1 MTIITLVIYSIITVL
16 LVLLAGRKDAARD
29 PRLTFSLL
37 ICMAFIPLMGA
48 LLPKFE
54 ILPTASTSLRESN
67 FSWMTLIS
75 VIWISGSLIALTRLV
90 TAAISLSKL
99 KSRSKEIDTINGVKI
114 FEVENLR
121 SPVAAGI
128 VQRVVFVPPSWSIWQ
143 KDERQI
149 VLSHELEHH
158 RRRDPLWR
166 LCVELARAA
175 LWYHP
180 LAHWMANRFTLQCEY
195 ACDEAVIRN
204 GIEPKRYASLLC
216 DFAESRVNS
225 PFCIAIADTS
235 SLEKRVQRVFKPAN
249 PAGKLSF
256 VLLVLFGIS
265 SAFALSMIGNQLSNI
280 DQEEIQTRLDANPF
294 PGEP

>member
-1 MTIITLVIYSIITVL
+1 MTMIALVIYSILTLV

-37 ICMAFIPLMGA
+37 ICMAFIPLLGA

-54 ILPTASTSLRESN
+54 ILPTTSATLQESE
-67 FSWMTLIS
+67 FSWMALIS
-75 VIWISGSLIALTRLV
+75 VIWLGGSLFAITRLV
-90 TAAISLSKL
+90 AAAISLRRL

-114 FEVENLR
+114 FEAENLR

-143 KDERQI
+143 KDEREI
-149 VLSHELEHH
+149 VLGHELEHH

-204 GIEPKRYASLLC
+204 GIDPKRYASLLC

-235 SLEKRVQRVFKPAN
+235 SLEKRVQRVFKPAK
-249 PAGKLSF
+249 PSSKLSF
-256 VLLVLFGIS
+256 ALLVLLGIS
-265 SAFALSMIGNQLSNI
+265 SAFALSMIGNQISNI
-280 DQEEIQTRLDANPF
+280 DPDEVEMRLNADPF